1 MKKLFVLF
9 AVTSVLSTSCA
20 TIFTGT
26 KQTVQINS
34 YPQGA
39 KIEVDGIERGVTPAP
54 VEMKKGFKGQ
64 TLVLKKEGYENKIF
78 QPTMTFNNVAILNLM
93 GMLGWGIDAATG
105 ALMKYDP
112 VVYEITLE
120 PTKSSA
126 KTEVAK
132 PAESKTESPAQ
143 DNSSK

>member
-9 AVTSVLSTSCA
+9 AITSVLSTSCA

-54 VEMKKGFKGQ
+54 VEMKKGFRGQ

-78 QPTMTFNNVAILNLM
+78 QPTMTFNNVAILNFM

>member
-1 MKKLFVLF
+1 MKKLFILF

-20 TIFTGT
+20 TVFTGT

-39 KIEVDGIERGVTPAP
+39 KIEVDGIERGITPSP

-78 QPTMTFNNVAILNLM
+78 QPTTTFNNVSILNLL

-105 ALMKYDP
+105 AMMKYDP

-120 PTKSSA
+120 PTKTSAITEDA
-126 KTEVAK
+126 KT
-132 PAESKTESPAQ
+132 AESKTESPAR
-143 DNSSK
+143 DYSSK